1 MRIYLLTV
9 MVFYSTLSFSQDSGL
24 DGRVNVMECS
34 ENEVLAYVSEPSTD
48 RDVRAYSKYK
58 PANIQTLMSQQDGC
72 STLLYEDLNEMNDQ
86 LNGAMGAISSG
97 FSNFTISS
105 FLTNAWDYMSGTIC
119 DRVDSGLNVARETSV
134 AEIIQTELDLI
145 SEAESNAEV
154 KALGS
159 VYNVYEESM
168 EPSDNPAQIYGSAG
182 GGVMPNDLQGSLKS
196 KWARRLRELNR
207 ELPSN

>member
-1 MRIYLLTV
+1 M
-9 MVFYSTLSFSQDSGL
+9 
-24 DGRVNVMECS
+24 
-34 ENEVLAYVSEPSTD
+34 
-48 RDVRAYSKYK
+48 
-58 PANIQTLMSQQDGC
+58 
-72 STLLYEDLNEMNDQ
+72 
-86 LNGAMGAISSG
+86 
-97 FSNFTISS
+97 
-105 FLTNAWDYMSGTIC
+105 
-119 DRVDSGLNVARETSV
+119 
-134 AEIIQTELDLI
+134 
-145 SEAESNAEV
+145 